1 MNVTLFRKSALIP
14 SSSNKMLDFSLAI
27 PLSVC
32 RVLFIISKYS
42 NVALVKSDMNFKEEL
57 FLKIKILLY

>member
-1 MNVTLFRKSALIP
+1 MNVTLFRKSPLIP

-57 FLKIKILLY
+57 